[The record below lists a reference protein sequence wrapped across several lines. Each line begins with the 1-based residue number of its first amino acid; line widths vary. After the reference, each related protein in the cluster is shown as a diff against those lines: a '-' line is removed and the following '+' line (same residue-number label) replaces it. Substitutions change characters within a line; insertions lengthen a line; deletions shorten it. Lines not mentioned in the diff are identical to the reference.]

1 MDKTF
6 KYLTDAHIKN
16 CSDKKLLGGIL
27 KVPYQN
33 PPIENIIYAKIN
45 TEILDIIPID
55 QSIVI
60 IGKVEIEIEYSADVP
75 SKSQPVH
82 YCHFDIHYNHLICI
96 EKYYSLSNKFSYKD
110 ITEILACEKLYK
122 INIKE
127 IYYSILLEFKLSNR
141 IIGR

>member
-1 MDKTF
+1 MDKTL
-6 KYLTDAHIKN
+6 KCLTDAHIKN
-16 CSDKKLLGGIL
+16 SSDKKLLGGIL

-45 TEILDIIPID
+45 TEILDIMPVD
-55 QSIVI
+55 LSII
-60 IGKVEIEIEYSADVP
+60 IMGKVGVEIEYSADVP

-110 ITEILACEKLYK
+110 ITEILKYKKLYK
-122 INIKE
+122 INLKE

-141 IIGR
+141 IIGK